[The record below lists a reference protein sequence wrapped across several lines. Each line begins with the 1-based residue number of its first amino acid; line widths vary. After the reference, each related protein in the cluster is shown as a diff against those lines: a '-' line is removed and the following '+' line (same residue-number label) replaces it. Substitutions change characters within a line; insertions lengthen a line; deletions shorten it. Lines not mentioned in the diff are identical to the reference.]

1 MNFTKEQ
8 IDILK
13 ELEKKYPNNMEYGYY
28 CRLFLTIRYKYM
40 GEDFTRAI
48 PNDQDLGKEIRIIIK
63 NN

>member
-13 ELEKKYPNNMEYGYY
+13 ELEKKYPNNMEYGSS
-28 CRLFLTIRYKYM
+28 IRYKYM
-40 GEDFTRAI
+40 DEDFTRAI
-48 PNDQDLGKEIRIIIK
+48 PNDQDLGKEIRRIIK